1 MKRKK
6 ERERLKFGNEKE
18 IISRRKLPS
27 PRWGEGKGEGETRTK
42 GKDGK
47 FFL

>member
-27 PRWGEGKGEGETRTK
+27 PHRGEGKGEG
-42 GKDGK
+42 DS
-47 FFL
+47 